1 MKGDVRQPE
10 FLPMTRAECASL
22 GWDELDV
29 IIVTG
34 DAYVD
39 HPAFGAAVIG
49 RALVASGFR
58 VGIIAQPEWRSV
70 EAFTVL
76 GRPRLFFGVTA
87 GNMDSM
93 VCHYTAQRKI
103 RTDDAYTPGGRAG
116 RRPDRTCIVY
126 AQMLRRAF
134 KNVRIV
140 LGGIEASLRRL
151 PHYDY
156 WSDTVRNSILLDAKA
171 DILVYGMGERGVCE
185 IARRM
190 ALGVGVNGLADLP
203 GIVTTTQRVESAE
216 HVLLPPIEQVRTPDA
231 FYAYDRLMRDSMG
244 ERVLYMPH
252 AGRYLRH
259 NPPGPALTTE
269 ELDAI
274 YALPFSRRPHPAY
287 EERIPAYEQIKDS
300 ITSHRGCFGG
310 CNFCALALHQ
320 GRVIQSRSLAS
331 LVTEAER
338 MAAAPG
344 FSGVISDVG
353 GPTANM
359 YGARCG
365 REGGRRCKRRS
376 CLFPA
381 RCPHL
386 RVNHR
391 AQLKVLDALRCVCGV
406 KHVFIASG
414 VRHDLALEDEEYIRR
429 LAQEF
434 TGGRIKLAP
443 EHTEAGPLRAMGK
456 PGIAAYE
463 EFVKKFVQYSRDAG
477 KRLGI
482 IPYILVG
489 HPGTAL
495 HDAIELARY
504 LKRKN
509 IRVEQVQ
516 EFTPTPM
523 TISTCM
529 YYTGREYETGQP
541 IHVPRGREI
550 RLQKALVQWF
560 KPENRKYI
568 IEALKRAGRE
578 DLRAEL
584 VG

>member
-10 FLPMTRAECASL
+10 FLPMTRGECAAL
-22 GWDELDV
+22 GWEELDV

-49 RALVASGFR
+49 RVLVAAGFR
-58 VGIIAQPEWRSV
+58 VGIIAQPDWRSV

-103 RTDDAYTPGGRAG
+103 RNDDAYTPGGRAG
-116 RRPDRTCIVY
+116 RRPDRACIVY

-190 ALGVGVNGLADLP
+190 ASGVDVNGLADLP
-203 GIVTTTQRVESAE
+203 GIVTTTQRVESPE
-216 HVLLPPIEQVRTPDA
+216 HVLLPPLERVRTPEA
-231 FYAYDRLMRDSMG
+231 FYDYDRLMRDNMG
-244 ERVLYMPH
+244 EQVLYMPH

-259 NPPGPALTTE
+259 NPPGPAFTTE

-274 YALPFSRRPHPAY
+274 YALPFSRLPHPAY
-287 EERIPAYEQIKDS
+287 QERIPAYEQIKDS

-310 CNFCALALHQ
+310 CSFCALALHQ

-338 MAAAPG
+338 MAATPG

-365 REGGRRCKRRS
+365 REGGRGCKRRS

-386 RVNHR
+386 GVNHR
-391 AQLKVLDALRCVCGV
+391 AQLKVLDALRCVRGV
-406 KHVFIASG
+406 KHVFVASG

-443 EHTEAGPLRAMGK
+443 EHTETGPLRAMGK
-456 PGIAAYE
+456 PGIVAYE
-463 EFVKKFVQYSRDAG
+463 EFVKKFVQYSRAAG

-489 HPGTAL
+489 HPGTTL

-529 YYTGREYETGQP
+529 YYTGREYETGRP

-550 RLQKALVQWF
+550 RLHKALVQWF

-578 DLRAEL
+578 DLRKEL
-584 VG
+584 LG